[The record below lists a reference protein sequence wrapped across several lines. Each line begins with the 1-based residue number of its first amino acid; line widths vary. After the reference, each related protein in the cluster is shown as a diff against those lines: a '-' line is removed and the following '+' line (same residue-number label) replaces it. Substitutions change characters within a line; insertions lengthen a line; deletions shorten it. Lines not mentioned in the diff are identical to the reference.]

1 MKEENKEEVPA
12 RAPGR
17 YQRRDHGNH
26 VTPGVFECSAAS
38 SDLLANIRP
47 LPWSPAVATTESATL
62 APRSTIVAY
71 RAAAES
77 LEASHQRTCFRRQYG
92 DVDDCRW
99 TCSRGPECDGA
110 DVRAAVH
117 TNALRAGH
125 VQLEV
130 EDLSQLKAN
139 SDPNRFD
146 RKCRPLGSLSPML
159 SE

>member
-1 MKEENKEEVPA
+1 MEKNEDEVPA

-17 YQRRDHGNH
+17 PQWRDHGPH
-26 VTPGVFECSAAS
+26 VPPSIFERSAAS
-38 SDLLANIRP
+38 PDLLANIP
-47 LPWSPAVATTESATL
+47 SLPWSLPVATTESATL

-99 TCSRGPECDGA
+99 TCSRAPECDGA

-117 TNALRAGH
+117 TTALRAGH

-139 SDPNRFD
+139 PDPNRFD